1 MYRSL
6 ILIFLYLI
14 AFDKFFMSR
23 IKSILIE
30 ALTILFLLLQEEMS
44 RKLKFA
50 KKKLNLSSK
59 MLDTEL
65 RTRFHRSKEKHYM
78 C

>member
-1 MYRSL
+1 
-6 ILIFLYLI
+6 
-14 AFDKFFMSR
+14 MSR

-50 KKKLNLSSK
+50 KKKIDLSSK

-65 RTRFHRSKEKHYM
+65 RTQFHRSKEKHCM